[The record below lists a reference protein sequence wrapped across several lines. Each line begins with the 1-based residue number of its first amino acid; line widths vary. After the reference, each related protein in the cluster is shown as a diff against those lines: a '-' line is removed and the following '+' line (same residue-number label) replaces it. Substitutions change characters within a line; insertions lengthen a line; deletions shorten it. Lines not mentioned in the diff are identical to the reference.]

1 MPAPRWM
8 ARVNRRFTNRVT
20 GTFSPV
26 LPGFGVVL
34 HEGRRSGRRYRTP
47 VNVFRSH
54 GLYVVALTYGADSDW
69 VRNVLAH
76 GGCELLTRGRRI
88 RCGNPRL
95 VRDESRRGVPP
106 PVRIPL
112 RALRVTD
119 FLQLDVDTG
128 PATAEAG
135 AAVSADDVS

>member
-20 GTFSPV
+20 GTFSPI

-47 VNVFRSH
+47 VNVFRRRD
-54 GLYVVALTYGADSDW
+54 GYVVALTYGADSDW

-76 GGCELLTRGRRI
+76 GGCELLTQGRRV
-88 RCGNPRL
+88 RCRNPRL
-95 VRDESRRGVPP
+95 VHDERRRGVPP

-112 RALRVTD
+112 RALRVTG
-119 FLQLDVDTG
+119 FLYLDVD
-128 PATAEAG
+128 AG
-135 AAVSADDVS
+135 AAPAEGRSGGVRR

>member
-1 MPAPRWM
+1 M

-34 HEGRRSGRRYRTP
+34 HEGRRSGRGYRTP
-47 VNVFRSH
+47 VNVFRR
-54 GLYVVALTYGADSDW
+54 GDGYVVALTYGADSDW

-119 FLQLDVDTG
+119 FLQLDVDG

>member
-20 GTFSPV
+20 GTFSPF

-34 HEGRRSGRRYRTP
+34 HEGRRSGRSYRTP
-47 VNVFRSH
+47 VNVFRSRD
-54 GLYVVALTYGADSDW
+54 GYLVALTYGADADW

-88 RCGNPRL
+88 RCRNPRL
-95 VRDESRRGVPP
+95 VHDDSRHGVPP

-112 RALRVTD
+112 GALRVAD
-119 FLQLDVDTG
+119 FLHLDVDTRG
-128 PATAEAG
+128 APAEAG
-135 AAVSADDVS
+135 AAAAVDDVS